1 VTADRRGELL
11 SPEGLEARL
20 REIGAERYHDR
31 HPFHHLMRDGK
42 LARGQV
48 QAWALNRYYYQARIP
63 AKDAHLVAR
72 LPTPGLRREWRRRL
86 IDHDGDSEVTGGI
99 ARWLRLCDGLGLDRD
114 YVTSTAGLLPTT
126 RFAVDAYVNFVRDR
140 SLLEAV
146 ASCLTEMFSPQIIAE
161 RVEGMLRNY
170 DFVTRDTLAYF
181 TPRLTQ
187 APTDVA
193 FALGYVKEHADTP
206 EKQAQVLDTLRFK
219 CDVLWSQL
227 DALYFSYV
235 QPGLIPPGA
244 FVPADHA
251 R

>member
-1 VTADRRGELL
+1 VSAELL
-11 SPEGLEARL
+11 SPAELEAQL
-20 REIGAERYHDR
+20 RAIGAERYHDK

-42 LARGQV
+42 LSRGQV

-63 AKDAHLVAR
+63 AKDAYLVAR
-72 LPTPGLRREWRRRL
+72 LPTPFLRREWRRRL
-86 IDHDGDSEVTGGI
+86 LDHDGESDDTGGI
-99 ARWLRLCDGLGLDRD
+99 ARWLRLCDGLDLDRD
-114 YVTSTAGLLPTT
+114 YVISTTGLLPAT

-161 RVEGMLRNY
+161 RVSGMLANY
-170 DFVTRDTLAYF
+170 DFITADTLAYF

-235 QPGLIPPGA
+235 EPGLIPPGA
-244 FVPADHA
+244 FVPADHKT
-251 R
+251 